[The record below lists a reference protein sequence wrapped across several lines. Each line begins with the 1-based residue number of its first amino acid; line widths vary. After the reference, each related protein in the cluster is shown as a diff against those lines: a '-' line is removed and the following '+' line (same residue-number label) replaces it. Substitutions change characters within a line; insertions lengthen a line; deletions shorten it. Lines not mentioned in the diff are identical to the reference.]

1 MPSGSLTKIL
11 PEFKN
16 DILYLIAAFC
26 LGMFLSHI
34 FLKSKIAKQ
43 CNCEGNRNSNCNCE
57 DKKY

>member
-34 FLKSKIAKQ
+34 FLKSKKSLYILRLYYKI
-43 CNCEGNRNSNCNCE
+43 
-57 DKKY
+57 